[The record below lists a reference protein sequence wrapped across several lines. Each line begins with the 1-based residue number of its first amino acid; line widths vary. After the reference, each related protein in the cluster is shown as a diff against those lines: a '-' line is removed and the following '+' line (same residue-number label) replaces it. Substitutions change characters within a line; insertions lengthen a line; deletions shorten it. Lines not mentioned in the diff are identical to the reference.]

1 MYVEALEGVLVATVV
16 EVEVEAQKYT
26 LEEGKNFF
34 FSFQSV
40 FLKKYTLSL
49 FYCYM

>member
-16 EVEVEAQKYT
+16 EVEVSRSSEV
-26 LEEGKNFF
+26 EEGKNFF